1 MDNLEAILKDLK
13 EIKSEVRT
21 IRLGLY
27 GDKVNKIP
35 GLIDRQESNEQKFKE
50 VDKRLD
56 SVEQRQNKIFVY
68 ASMIA
73 TGAGIAWNFIKDL
86 FKN

>member
-27 GDKVNKIP
+27 GDKDNKIP
-35 GLIDRQESNEQKFKE
+35 GLIDRQERDEQKFKE

-56 SVEQRQNKIFVY
+56 RIEQKQYKVFVWG
-68 ASMIA
+68 
-73 TGAGIAWNFIKDL
+73 GAILAGVNIAWNFIKDL

>member
-56 SVEQRQNKIFVY
+56 HVEQKQYKMFVWGG
-68 ASMIA
+68 AIL
-73 TGAGIAWNFIKDL
+73 TGLNIAWNFIKDL

>member
-27 GDKVNKIP
+27 YRPQTGSVLINAGFGGVN
-35 GLIDRQESNEQKFKE
+35 
-50 VDKRLD
+50 V
-56 SVEQRQNKIFVY
+56 
-68 ASMIA
+68 
-73 TGAGIAWNFIKDL
+73 GAR
-86 FKN
+86 